1 MSELVSERASC
12 VHQPSAAESRAQ
24 RRSLVFG
31 GPPHLKKRELT
42 YSKMLLAR
50 RSTVTT
56 VLDEATLLQ
65 VYQAEIRTLKGELE
79 KMGEAAKEKER
90 DQMKIYEQMQMMSP
104 QAGGGAGEEE
114 EFAEDEEEIQAIET
128 AIHNLERLVLKSEG
142 GGGGIKK
149 LVDSKVDDG
158 GNDNLFFR
166 RKSDQANIVSRHPKP
181 NKLPP
186 SSRLSP
192 EAEIHVPTETKPI
205 EVQIQSPPQSRPP
218 RSATPESSAGGVGE
232 SNAAFSLVNE
242 LQRVQEMLGEVLEKK
257 NNRRSTI
264 STPMAERS
272 GGMVTP
278 QRLPPH
284 SELIGHTQNQN
295 QNQNQD
301 TWDMNESRLTATNN
315 ELVATIK
322 NLETEKKL
330 KRADLNFLEQ
340 QITEKDMV
348 LNDVSLVL
356 DAVEKHQGE
365 LEKENEM
372 IRGENE
378 TLSFELDELRME
390 VMELKRRT
398 EGEVEV
404 EVF

>member
-1 MSELVSERASC
+1 
-12 VHQPSAAESRAQ
+12 
-24 RRSLVFG
+24 
-31 GPPHLKKRELT
+31 
-42 YSKMLLAR
+42 MLLAR